1 MAYNEHLR
9 QQWIDKGYSRNMGSA
24 AVVPPPPQGFRR
36 LYHLTSAEYAISAI
50 VFGRL
55 KLARFAQLN
64 DPFEL
69 LAQST
74 LGTRLRSGLLEYKNK
89 MNQDYGLLCL
99 SEDWTDPV
107 LWTHYAAKHRGICLG
122 FDVKDGFAKK
132 IAYQKLRLR
141 QDDAGNKSEDEILDF
156 LLYTKFESWSYEK
169 EWRVLL
175 NLVEVTSE
183 SDLYFYEFDE
193 RLKLTEVVLGAE
205 CGILPDK
212 VRKLVSAHHPV
223 ANTIQARLAFG
234 SFNIVPDE
242 KTIIAISK

>member
-1 MAYNEHLR
+1 
-9 QQWIDKGYSRNMGSA
+9 
-24 AVVPPPPQGFRR
+24 
-36 LYHLTSAEYAISAI
+36 
-50 VFGRL
+50 
-55 KLARFAQLN
+55 
-64 DPFEL
+64 
-69 LAQST
+69 
-74 LGTRLRSGLLEYKNK
+74 

-132 IAYQKLRLR
+132 IAYQKLRLS

-175 NLVEVTSE
+175 NFVEVTSE

-205 CGILPDK
+205 CGSSPDK

>member
-132 IAYQKLRLR
+132 IAYQKLRLS

-205 CGILPDK
+205 CGSSPDK